1 VNPVKQARDPTD
13 TPVAQA
19 EAKLARLGVQVEAM
33 QALLVRLLQDVVR
46 AESQL
51 EQTQV
56 AQLVQVNE
64 QLVVA
69 AMSSQDMAET
79 AAMALDEAEQSAV
92 LDALTRL
99 PNRTALVE
107 RGRQAIAN
115 ARRHG
120 SRLAVLFLDLDG
132 FKDVNDAH
140 GHALG
145 DQVLCLAAEHM
156 RSVVREVDTVSRY
169 GGDEFVVLLAEVS
182 QPADAQAVAEKL
194 IAAISA
200 PAALDGQTVS
210 VTASVGIAVYPEDGT
225 DVETLVARADAA
237 MYETKRQRAGG
248 IALHGTGAVEAPVG
262 PANPRLPPPHA
273 AHERTIDV
281 ADGDRRLAQLRD
293 ANEKLVLAA
302 ITAQELKEAADL
314 AQQRQTAF
322 MAAVVDELR
331 DPMAPIRIASTMLGR
346 AAAEEPLLPRVQG
359 LVEQQMTRMSQ
370 LVGNLVE
377 AAVTAPRD
385 WELERHWIDLA
396 QVIDAAVATH
406 RPQMQARGQRFESH
420 RPPGALGVLGDA
432 ARLELVVSNLLDNAS
447 KHTHDGGSIGLS
459 VEAAGQ
465 TLTLTVS
472 DNGIGISA
480 HLLLQLFEPFVQDAH
495 TLGLN
500 GVGLGIG
507 LTVARALVR
516 AHGGDL
522 VAHSAGPRRG
532 SQFVVTLPLA
542 ASAEL
547 APAVA
552 NTAGDAGAGRPAT

>member
-1 VNPVKQARDPTD
+1 MTRAPDQTA

-19 EAKLARLGVQVEAM
+19 EGKLARLGAQVEAM

-46 AESQL
+46 AETQI
-51 EQTQV
+51 EQGQV
-56 AQLVQVNE
+56 ARLVQVNE

-69 AMSSQDMAET
+69 ALSSQDEADT

-99 PNRTALVE
+99 PNRTALFD

-115 ARRHG
+115 ARRRG
-120 SRLAVLFLDLDG
+120 SRLAVLFLDLDN

-140 GHALG
+140 GHAFG
-145 DQVLCLAAEHM
+145 DQVLCLTADHM
-156 RSVVREVDTVSRY
+156 RSVVREADTVSRL
-169 GGDEFVVLLAEVS
+169 GGDEFVVLLAELHHL
-182 QPADAQAVAEKL
+182 ADAQAVAEKL
-194 IAAISA
+194 IAAMAA
-200 PAALDGQTVS
+200 PVVLDGKTVS
-210 VTASVGIAVYPEDGT
+210 VTASVGIAIYPQDGT

-248 IALHGTGAVEAPVG
+248 IALHGSGAVDTPG
-262 PANPRLPPPHA
+262 PPASPRLPPAHLA
-273 AHERTIDV
+273 AKSTRDL
-281 ADGDRRLAQLRD
+281 ADADRRLAQLRD

-302 ITAQELKEAADL
+302 ITAQELKEAAEL
-314 AQQRQTAF
+314 ARQRQTVF

-331 DPMAPIRIASTMLGR
+331 NPMAPIRIASAMLGR
-346 AAAEEPLLPRVQG
+346 EPAEEPLLPRVQG
-359 LVEQQMTRMSQ
+359 LVEQQMARMSH
-370 LVGNLVE
+370 LVGNLIE
-377 AAVTAPRD
+377 ASTASPGG
-385 WELERHWIDLA
+385 WEFERHWVDLTR
-396 QVIDAAVATH
+396 VIDAAIATH
-406 RPQMQARGQRFESH
+406 RPQMQARAQHFESH

-447 KHTHDGGSIGLS
+447 KHTHDGGSIRLS
-459 VEAAGQ
+459 VEVAGD

-472 DNGIGISA
+472 DNGIGITS

-532 SQFVVTLPLA
+532 SQFVVTLPPA
-542 ASAEL
+542 ASAER

-552 NTAGDAGAGRPAT
+552 NTAGDAGAGRSAT